1 MAAISHVHTIQ
12 RAAEI
17 LGRNEEL
24 LWELSD
30 QLEPEEGVIW
40 IIDTDGRQTLA
51 LTEAGIDA
59 LRDIIADQIKGAPK
73 TT

>member
-40 IIDTDGRQTLA
+40 IIDTDDRQTLA
-51 LTEAGIDA
+51 FTEAGIDA

>member
-12 RAAEI
+12 LAAEI
-17 LGRNEEL
+17 LGRNEKL

-40 IIDTDGRQTLA
+40 IIDTDDRQTLA
-51 LTEAGIDA
+51 FTEAGIDA

>member
-24 LWELSD
+24 LWEIFD
-30 QLEPEEGVIW
+30 QLEPDDGVIW
-40 IIDTDGRQTLA
+40 IIDTDDRQTFA
-51 LTEAGIDA
+51 FTDSGIDA
-59 LRDIIADQIKGAPK
+59 LRDIIADQIEGAAK

>member
-40 IIDTDGRQTLA
+40 IIDADDRQTLA
-51 LTEAGIDA
+51 FTEAGIDA

>member
-30 QLEPEEGVIW
+30 QLEPEEGVLW
-40 IIDTDGRQTLA
+40 IIDTDDRQTLA
-51 LTEAGIDA
+51 FTEAGIDA
-59 LRDIIADQIKGAPK
+59 LRDIIADLIKGAAK

>member
-40 IIDTDGRQTLA
+40 IIDTDDRQTLA
-51 LTEAGIDA
+51 FTKAGIDA
-59 LRDIIADQIKGAPK
+59 LRDIIADQIKGAAK

>member
-40 IIDTDGRQTLA
+40 IIDTDDRQTLA
-51 LTEAGIDA
+51 FTEAGIDA
-59 LRDIIADQIKGAPK
+59 LRDIIADQIKGAAK

>member
-1 MAAISHVHTIQ
+1 MAAISDVHTIQ

-40 IIDTDGRQTLA
+40 IIDTDDCQTLA
-51 LTEAGIDA
+51 FTEAGIDA

>member
-30 QLEPEEGVIW
+30 QLEPEEGVLW
-40 IIDTDGRQTLA
+40 IIDTDDRQTLA
-51 LTEAGIDA
+51 FTEAGIDA

>member
-24 LWELSD
+24 LWEISD
-30 QLEPEEGVIW
+30 QFEPEDGVIW
-40 IIDTDGRQTLA
+40 IIDTNDRQTLA
-51 LTEAGIDA
+51 FTDAGIDA
-59 LRDIIADQIKGAPK
+59 LRDIIADQIDGAAK
-73 TT
+73 AT

>member
-12 RAAEI
+12 RAVEI

-24 LWELSD
+24 LCELSD

-40 IIDTDGRQTLA
+40 IIDTDDRQTLA
-51 LTEAGIDA
+51 FTEAGIDA
-59 LRDIIADQIKGAPK
+59 LRDIIADQIKGALK